1 MRSNKKETI
10 ISPFTGGAVHEEHGT
25 EKMSYMGEEFEV
37 PVCFYVCEDTQEQFT
52 TTEQDQA
59 WFNELKRL
67 YSQRHK

>member
-1 MRSNKKETI
+1 M
-10 ISPFTGGAVHEEHGT
+10 HEEHGT